1 MTPCR
6 VAVLVGPGGDE
17 LMPVNPSSFHG
28 ARFRATAVDL
38 VLVLGMAILTACAT
52 SEQGSN
58 GDRGA
63 GTPLGSL
70 ILSGPAFGTRTLLPT
85 VCLAGER
92 ELFLGFDLRDEKA
105 GLVTRLIVD
114 PATGP
119 VVRVFSASAPFDKTV
134 LFHRSECRTFHFSL
148 ERTGWRVNR
157 IDQLDV
163 SLDLDCQLSSGEG
176 IVGKVAAPGCL

>member
-1 MTPCR
+1 
-6 VAVLVGPGGDE
+6 
-17 LMPVNPSSFHG
+17 MPVTPSSFHG
-28 ARFRATAVDL
+28 ARFRAAAVDL

-52 SEQGSN
+52 SEQGGN

-63 GTPLGSL
+63 GTPSGSL
-70 ILSGPAFGTRTLLPT
+70 ILSGPAFGKRTLLPT

-92 ELFLGFDLRDEKA
+92 ELFQGFDLRDEKA
-105 GLVTRLIVD
+105 GVVTRLIVD

-119 VVRVFSASAPFDKTV
+119 VVRVFAASAPFDKTV
-134 LFHRSECRTFHFSL
+134 LFHRSECRAFHFSL
-148 ERTGWRVNR
+148 ERTGWRINR